1 MPVHVPIALLAPQTK
16 QVQPLRR
23 HHGTHCATNPKD
35 QLLKLEVL
43 LEREVAH
50 DLLAVFDWCY
60 EHVPLQGREAI
71 EEDDVSVVAI
81 HDFMWRLVR
90 LNDSTDEARPRTGDF
105 TDVRFDI
112 ERGPRPAH
120 SSETA
125 ITGENAG
132 KDGERASVDR
142 GGDRGFAASAPR
154 RLSPRVPVAQK
165 LESHVS
171 EKAPWIGESIWQP
184 LGTSSNCPEGPVC
197 PGQLRK

>member
-1 MPVHVPIALLAPQTK
+1 MPVHVPIALLAPQAK
-16 QVQPLRR
+16 QVEPLRR

-50 DLLAVFDWCY
+50 DLFAVLDWCY

-90 LNDSTDEARPRTGDF
+90 LNDSTDEAPPRSGDF

-125 ITGENAG
+125 ITGENAAQRRRSGHPGIVSDRRPPSGQEVAASHTRGRSVALAAAYRMG
-132 KDGERASVDR
+132 KDLYA
-142 GGDRGFAASAPR
+142 
-154 RLSPRVPVAQK
+154 
-165 LESHVS
+165 
-171 EKAPWIGESIWQP
+171 
-184 LGTSSNCPEGPVC
+184 
-197 PGQLRK
+197 